1 METHLHQELDKLKLK
16 LMGMFALVEDVLTK
30 SIRSLLERNMELGQ
44 EVIDSDEKVN
54 RMEVELD
61 EICLKLMA
69 REQPVARDLR
79 FVLGVSRMC
88 MDLERIGDQAVN
100 IAERAIMLCNRP
112 PIPFQEPLETLAE
125 KSMEMFMNSVNIFLN
140 RDIEGAVK
148 LCAMDSEVDELYVKL
163 IKRLIDYLACEKQ
176 MVERPV
182 HAIMVSKC
190 FERVADLATNIAE
203 TVVFIEKGVDIRHA
217 CQMDQMRMIS

>member
-1 METHLHQELDKLKLK
+1 METHLHHELDKLKLK
-16 LMGMFALVEDVLTK
+16 LMGMFALVEDVLSK
-30 SIRSLLERNMELGQ
+30 SIRSLLERDLELGQ
-44 EVIDSDEKVN
+44 EVIDSDERIN
-54 RMEVELD
+54 RMEVEID
-61 EICLKLMA
+61 GICLRLLA
-69 REQPVARDLR
+69 REQPVAKDLR
-79 FVLGVSRMC
+79 SVLGVSRIT

-112 PIPFQEPLETLAE
+112 PIPFQEPLETLAD
-125 KSMEMFMNSVNIFLN
+125 KTMEMFMNSVNVFLN

-148 LCAMDSEVDELYVKL
+148 LCAMDSVVDELYVKL
-163 IKRLIDYLACEKQ
+163 IKRLIDYLATEKQ

-182 HAIMVSKC
+182 HMVMVSKC

-217 CQMDQMRMIS
+217 CEMDQLRLIS

>member
-1 METHLHQELDKLKLK
+1 METHLHQELDKLRLK
-16 LMGMFALVEDVLTK
+16 LMGMFALVEDVLSK

-44 EVIDSDEKVN
+44 ETIDSDEKIN
-54 RMEVELD
+54 RLEVEID

-69 REQPVARDLR
+69 REQPVAKDLR
-79 FVLGVSRMC
+79 FVLGVTRMS

-112 PIPFQEPLETLAE
+112 PIPFQEPLEELAD
-125 KSMEMFMNSVNIFLN
+125 KAMEMFMNSANILLN
-140 RDIEGAVK
+140 RDIEAAVQ

-163 IKRLIDYLACEKQ
+163 IKRLIDYLATEKQ

-182 HAIMVSKC
+182 HTIMVSKC

-217 CQMDQMRMIS
+217 GQMDQLRMIS